1 MVIKLTGV
9 IEDGAPPAPWLKTD
23 VRTAIELRAG
33 RSTTLLVRLV
43 TRGGVPVVLG
53 GGESLILTARA
64 STIRPSRSFFTI
76 AGVAAEDVGREYY
89 RFTIANTDT
98 QYLGGSRGVYDIVLR
113 RSGFDDTVIPTSA
126 LYIPAGALAA
136 GDPAPAP
143 TVPAAAAQDP
153 TERSFTWTAT
163 ATATTQTV
171 TIPGGGMVDASYAIA
186 SFALRDPAPGDGAHP
201 DARFPTVGRL
211 AGSFTVEVDAPI
223 RAGSVY
229 DVVLR
234 DRGA

>member
-9 IEDGAPPAPWLKTD
+9 IEDGTEPAPWLKTD
-23 VRTAIELRAG
+23 VREAVELRAG

-43 TRGGVPVVLG
+43 TRSGVPVVLG
-53 GGESLILTARA
+53 GGDSLILTARA
-64 STIRPSRSFFTI
+64 STIRPSRLFFTV
-76 AGVAAEDVGREYY
+76 AGVAAEDVGRGYY
-89 RFTIANTDT
+89 RFTIANTAT
-98 QYLGGSRGVYDIVLR
+98 QYLGGERGVYDVVLR
-113 RSGFDDTVIPTSA
+113 RSGFDDTAIPTSA
-126 LYIPAGALAA
+126 LYIAASALAA
-136 GDPAPAP
+136 GDPTPAVA
-143 TVPAAAAQDP
+143 VPVAAAQDA
-153 TERSFTWTAT
+153 TERSFTWTA
-163 ATATTQTV
+163 AVTATTQTV
-171 TIPGGGMVDASYAIA
+171 AIPGGGMVDASYAIA

-201 DARFPTVGRL
+201 DARFPTAGRL